1 MIQHGYQTLFA
12 DLVHRVET
20 DTPISEPALVEV
32 DTSIYTAPERL
43 ARERAAL
50 FDIMPFI
57 AAHTSQ
63 LPEKGSFLTHDHGDR
78 PLLLVRGRDGEVRA
92 FINACRHRGVRLVD
106 GETQGRRTTFTC
118 PYHNWTYGLDG
129 ALRHVPLPDSFKDLD
144 TSCRGL
150 KAMQTEERHGLI
162 WVWPDPAG
170 GPHPA
175 GGPDLDHAL
184 SGLGEDFDAE
194 GVADYVLFKQTTRE
208 VKANWKLIID
218 AFTDGYHV
226 VRLHRDTVGPFFKDC
241 VAVVERTGDNIRSL
255 VGRNELDEL
264 AGLAPEKWSARHHAT
279 LTHILF
285 PATVTVFHPDYISLL
300 QLFPQ
305 APDRTRALHTVLVPH
320 EPRDEAERAHFQRGF
335 EIIDEGVFTA
345 EDFMICERAQK
356 GMATGLPETLLL
368 GGHEKGVAIFHEIL
382 DERLAGH

>member
-1 MIQHGYQTLFA
+1 
-12 DLVHRVET
+12 
-20 DTPISEPALVEV
+20 VEV
-32 DTSIYTAPERL
+32 DSAIYTAPERL
-43 ARERAAL
+43 AREQAAL
-50 FDIMPFI
+50 FDTLPFI

-78 PLLLVRGRDGEVRA
+78 PLLLVRGRDGEVRT

-106 GETQGRRTTFTC
+106 GETEGRRTTFTC
-118 PYHNWTYGLDG
+118 PYHNWTYGLEG
-129 ALRHVPLPDSFKDLD
+129 ELRHVPLPESFKDLD

-150 KAMQTEERHGLI
+150 KAMKTEERHGLV
-162 WVWPDPAG
+162 WVWPD
-170 GPHPA
+170 PA

-184 SGLGEDFDAE
+184 GGLGADFDAE
-194 GVADYVLFKQTTRE
+194 NLADYVLFRQTARE
-208 VKANWKLIID
+208 VAANWKLIID

-226 VRLHRDTVGPFFKDC
+226 IRLHKDTVGPFFKDS
-241 VAVVERTGDNIRSL
+241 VAVTERTGDNIRSL
-255 VGRNELDEL
+255 VARNELDEL
-264 AGLAPEKWSARHHAT
+264 AGLAPEKWSARRHAT

-285 PATVTVFHPDYISLL
+285 PAAVTVFHPDYISLL
-300 QLFPQ
+300 QLFPK
-305 APDRTRALHTVLVPH
+305 AVDRTLALHTVLVPH
-320 EPRDEAERAHFQRGF
+320 EPRDDEERAHFQRGF

-356 GMATGLPETLLL
+356 GMTTGLPESLLL

>member
-1 MIQHGYQTLFA
+1 MIQHGYQALFE
-12 DLVHRVET
+12 DLVRKVEA
-20 DTPISEPALVEV
+20 DIPISDPALVEV
-32 DTSIYTAPERL
+32 DASVYTAPERL
-43 ARERAAL
+43 AREQAAL
-50 FDIMPFI
+50 FDTMPFI
-57 AAHTSQ
+57 AAHGSQ
-63 LPEKGSFLTHDHGDR
+63 LPDKGSFLTHDHGER

-106 GETQGRRTTFTC
+106 GETEGRRTTFTC

-129 ALRHVPLPDSFKDLD
+129 ELRHVPLEESFKDLD

-150 KAMQTEERHGLI
+150 KAMKTEERHGLV

-170 GPHPA
+170 GP
-175 GGPDLDHAL
+175 DLDYAL
-184 SGLGEDFDAE
+184 SGLGADFDAE
-194 GVADYVLFKQTTRE
+194 DLSGYVLFRQTVRE

-226 VRLHRDTVGPFFKDC
+226 GRLHRDTVGPFFKDS
-241 VAVVERTGDNIRSL
+241 VAATERTGDNIRSL
-255 VGRNELDEL
+255 VARNELDDV
-264 AGLAPEKWSARHHAT
+264 AGLAPAQWSARLHAT

-300 QLFPQ
+300 QLFPK
-305 APDRTRALHTVLVPH
+305 AVDRTLALHTVLVPH
-320 EPRDEAERAHFQRGF
+320 EPRDEEERAHFQRGF

-356 GMATGLPETLLL
+356 GMTTGLPETLLL
-368 GGHEKGVAIFHEIL
+368 GGHEKAVAIFHEIL